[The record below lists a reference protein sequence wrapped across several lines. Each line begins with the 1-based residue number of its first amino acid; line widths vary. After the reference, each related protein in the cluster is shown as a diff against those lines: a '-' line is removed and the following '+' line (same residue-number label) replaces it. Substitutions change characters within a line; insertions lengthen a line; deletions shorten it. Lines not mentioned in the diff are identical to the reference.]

1 ATASMATTQLNVYAG
16 AFTTEFYKGI
26 LRPSAGDKELVKAGR
41 FISIILGGIIISGA
55 MLIPWLGSY
64 TGYILGTV
72 AMLTGPLVLPTIWG
86 LFSRKITL
94 STAWTVTIL
103 GILGGVFVKLGF
115 REGGWW
121 EGIGFLAAT
130 TQLLQANEHITEIVM
145 GTIFSLLLLVIAEL
159 LAENTSSG
167 WHRVVSSRNRQRQ
180 QPVGESSIFPAR
192 LCGWSVCVIALLMTI
207 IAFFNSEEAII
218 IGAFAF
224 VMFIVGFVILKGASI
239 VKNRMSETDS
249 PYDLPNKSKKN
260 KSEFKNPQ
268 L

>member
-1 ATASMATTQLNVYAG
+1 
-16 AFTTEFYKGI
+16 
-26 LRPSAGDKELVKAGR
+26 DKELVKAGR
-41 FISIILGGIIISGA
+41 AISIILGVIIVTGA
-55 MLIPWLGSY
+55 MLIPRLGSY
-64 TGYILGTV
+64 TGYILGTL

-103 GILGGVFVKLGF
+103 VILGGVFVKLGF

-121 EGIGFLAAT
+121 DGIGFLVPV
-130 TQLLQANEHITEIVM
+130 TQLLQANERITEIVM
-145 GTIFSLLLLVIAEL
+145 GTIFPLFLLVIAEL
-159 LAENTSSG
+159 LAKSTSSG
-167 WHRVVSSRNRQRQ
+167 WNRVISSRNRQRQ
-180 QPVGESSIFPAR
+180 QPVGESSVFPAR

-218 IGAFAF
+218 IGTFAV
-224 VMFIVGFVILKGASI
+224 VMFIIGFVILKGASI
-239 VKNRMSETDS
+239 VKSRISETDR
-249 PYDLPNKSKKN
+249 PYDPPNNPKEN